1 VPIDIA
7 DSIELMYWPEQSL
20 KYVRPRIQS
29 MQGSDEIESRLREM
43 IHDLDNEDAS
53 HDLEAILDAIA
64 KRDQR
69 ISETLEELLKE
80 VDELILL
87 ADDLEE
93 GEQCAQVR
101 TFERSA

>member
-1 VPIDIA
+1 
-7 DSIELMYWPEQSL
+7 
-20 KYVRPRIQS
+20 

-43 IHDLDNEDAS
+43 IHDLGDEDAS
-53 HDLEAILDAIA
+53 HDLEVILDAIA

-69 ISETLEELLKE
+69 ISETLEALLKE

-93 GEQCAQVR
+93 DEQCAR
-101 TFERSA
+101 